1 MQSKESRGRKRLKK
15 NFIAKVVAGRRITIP
30 QEICHVLE
38 IEKGD
43 FVDVDIEK
51 IKTASKERK

>member
-1 MQSKESRGRKRLKK
+1 MKR

-43 FVDVDIEK
+43 FVDIDIEK
-51 IKTASKERK
+51 MKTASKEGK